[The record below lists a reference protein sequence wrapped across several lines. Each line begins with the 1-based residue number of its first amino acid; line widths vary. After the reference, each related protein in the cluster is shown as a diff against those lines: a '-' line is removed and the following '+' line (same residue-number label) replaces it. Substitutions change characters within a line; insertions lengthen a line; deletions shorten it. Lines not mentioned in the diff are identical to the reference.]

1 MLSIEELRLRA
12 SLKALDYFVSLCR
25 DGCILGLGTGSTVKF
40 FVNTL
45 IDKGYS
51 YILKRS
57 IVIVS
62 SIDTALYLLNM
73 GVENIESGLPRDS
86 IDLYIDSA
94 DEVDYRKYM
103 IKGGGGAMLREK
115 ILTMLS
121 HKKIFIVDETKLSPT
136 IGTKKPV
143 PIEIEPFSYPLIKKY
158 LNGKGYRYEI
168 RYAKNRYGPELTD
181 NGNMIIDTY
190 TGPLS
195 NPRDFIIEIE
205 LIPGIVTTGIFE
217 PLNNSIIIIGKQN
230 AIEII

>member
-1 MLSIEELRLRA
+1 MLSIEELRIRA
-12 SLKALDYFVSLCR
+12 SLKALDYLVSLCR
-25 DGCILGLGTGSTVKF
+25 DGCILGLGTGSTVRF
-40 FVNTL
+40 FINTL
-45 IDKGYS
+45 LDKGYS
-51 YILKRS
+51 YILKKS

-73 GVENIESGLPRDS
+73 GIENIESGLPRDS

-94 DEVDYRKYM
+94 DEVDYRRYM

-121 HKKIFIVDETKLSPT
+121 HRKIFIVDENKLSPT

-158 LNGKGYRYEI
+158 LNDKGYKYEI

-181 NGNMIIDTY
+181 NGNMIIDVY
-190 TGPLS
+190 TGPLN
-195 NPRDFIIEIE
+195 NPRDFITEIE
-205 LIPGIVTTGIFE
+205 LIPGVVTTGIFE
-217 PLNNSIIIIGKQN
+217 PLNNSIIIVGKQN
-230 AIEII
+230 TIEVI